1 MKYLISLKCPFT
13 EEDPVPLVDWL
24 LGKALLLDFKPEEG
38 DNSPSKAAPERQPPK
53 ADGNDIFANI
63 DVNGEDFRDGVKKLA
78 KVLSIPHHPDIVQ
91 MFKAACILI
100 NEKLSKGSIEK
111 AIEDYGRVKI
121 DVLKI
126 PDVCLGFEVRDTY
139 VQAAAVALRL
149 LNVGEMRRLQNEAN
163 FAIVQVQRLTADPKT
178 DEKLGQVGF

>member
-1 MKYLISLKCPFT
+1 MNKAVEFCSPVIGHLSEISNTNLGPSVLGPAYTMNAVVTLKELFINMVT
-13 EEDPVPLVDWL
+13 VD
-24 LGKALLLDFKPEEG
+24 F
-38 DNSPSKAAPERQPPK
+38 SV
-53 ADGNDIFANI
+53 IF
-63 DVNGEDFRDGVKKLA
+63 
-78 KVLSIPHHPDIVQ
+78 Q
-91 MFKAACILI
+91 
-100 NEKLSKGSIEK
+100 
-111 AIEDYGRVKI
+111 I